1 MEADPVGVSWTR
13 SSPVLILAEGD
24 EETAEFRGPTGGP
37 TMCEDTRKREKKR
50 RNCKSREKIRRT

>member
-13 SSPVLILAEGD
+13 SSLVLILAEGD

-50 RNCKSREKIRRT
+50 RKRGEIVKVERR

>member
-50 RNCKSREKIRRT
+50 RKRREIVKVERR